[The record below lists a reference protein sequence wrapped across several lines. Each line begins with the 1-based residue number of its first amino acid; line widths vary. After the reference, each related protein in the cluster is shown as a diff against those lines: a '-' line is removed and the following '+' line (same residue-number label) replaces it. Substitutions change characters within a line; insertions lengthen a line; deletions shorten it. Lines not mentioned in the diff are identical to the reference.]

1 MDDLIET
8 LLPAIEEQLNSPD
21 TDYVREAYD
30 RLLKEPD
37 IDAPEARNMLAFCLA
52 DEIER
57 MSKKASPFNEQRYR
71 MLLDL
76 LPSMPE
82 K

>member
-1 MDDLIET
+1 MDDLIAH

-37 IDAPEARNMLAFCLA
+37 IDDPEARNMLAFCLA

-57 MSKKASPFNEQRYR
+57 MSAKDAPFDEQRYR
-71 MLLDL
+71 MLLSM
-76 LPSMPE
+76 LPAMPE
-82 K
+82 R

>member
-1 MDDLIET
+1 MDELIET

-30 RLLKEPD
+30 RLLKEAD
-37 IDAPEARNMLAFCLA
+37 IDDSEARNMLAFCLA

-57 MSKKASPFNEQRYR
+57 MSTKDSPFNEQRYR
-71 MLLDL
+71 MMLSL